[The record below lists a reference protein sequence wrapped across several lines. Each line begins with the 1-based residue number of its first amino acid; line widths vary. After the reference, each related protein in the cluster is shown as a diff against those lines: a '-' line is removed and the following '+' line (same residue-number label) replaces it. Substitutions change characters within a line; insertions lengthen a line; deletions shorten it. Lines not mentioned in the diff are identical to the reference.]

1 MKRLTVPDERI
12 DEHTMRRT
20 FIDAE
25 AVREH
30 AMEFYWRLKA
40 YEDTWLTPEEIEC
53 IKQCANEDK
62 ELTKCPVCLDERI
75 RELAEADQEGRVVV
89 LPCKVGDTVWY
100 NTYINNGRTCLGI
113 RPHKVIAHKVCMIAE
128 SYPINTELQL
138 DWLGKV
144 WYLSQEEAKNS
155 EEVKKK
161 FDEEWGERMVD
172 LNNG

>member
-62 ELTKCPVCLDERI
+62 ELTKCPACLDERI

-89 LPCKVGDTVWY
+89 LPKAPGV
-100 NTYINNGRTCLGI
+100 
-113 RPHKVIAHKVCMIAE
+113 E
-128 SYPINTELQL
+128 
-138 DWLGKV
+138 
-144 WYLSQEEAKNS
+144 
-155 EEVKKK
+155 
-161 FDEEWGERMVD
+161 
-172 LNNG
+172 